1 MTSVLDSIIQGVQED
16 LAARKS
22 KVSLSEL
29 TKATQ
34 EVPRALP
41 AAQILQARNFSV
53 IAEVKRASPSKGH
66 LSDINDPAELAFS
79 YQTGGAQVIS
89 VLTEERRFNG
99 SLADLDA
106 VRRKVSVPILRKDF
120 MVDEYQIWE
129 ARAHGA
135 DVILLIVAGLTDQQL
150 NSLNALAI
158 ELGMSVL
165 VEIHD
170 ESELVRALKIQPSLI
185 GVNARNLKTLE
196 VDLATC
202 HNLLPL
208 IPAGVVAIAES
219 GISSTNEVID
229 LVTAGAQAVLVGEA
243 LVTGGTPA
251 QTVAEWTTAGEQA
264 REMFLMNR
272 GS

>member
-1 MTSVLDSIIQGVQED
+1 MTSVLDSIIQGVKED
-16 LAARKS
+16 LAVRKIQ
-22 KVSLSEL
+22 VSLAEL
-29 TKATQ
+29 KALVD

-41 AAQILQARNFSV
+41 AAELLHKNSFSV
-53 IAEVKRASPSKGH
+53 ISEVKRASPSKGH
-66 LSDINDPAELAFS
+66 LSDIPDPASLALE

-89 VLTEERRFNG
+89 VLTEERRFSG

-106 VRRKVSVPILRKDF
+106 VRSKVSIPILRKDF

-135 DVILLIVAGLTDQQL
+135 DVILLIVAGLSDFQL
-150 NSLNALAI
+150 SELNQLAL

-170 ESELVRALKIQPSLI
+170 QPELTRALAINPRLL

-196 VDLATC
+196 VSLDAC
-202 HNLLPL
+202 HNL
-208 IPAGVVAIAES
+208 IPQIPDHVLAIAES
-219 GISSTNEVID
+219 GISSTEQVQA
-229 LVTAGAQAVLVGEA
+229 LVLSGARAVLVGEA

-251 QTVAEWTTAGEQA
+251 KTVREWTQAGIKA
-264 REMFLMNR
+264 REEFLMNR
-272 GS
+272 S